1 MCARSHPR
9 QWLVLIL
16 LLAFALRM
24 VLTLSNLN
32 TALSPDERGYL
43 NRAVLVATEIGQDRD
58 VFRSPLYPYS
68 LALLFKTIGDNR
80 FVISTYNALL
90 DLVSIA
96 LLYVL
101 ARRAVAGSRPFEVYA
116 TVTSR
121 AILRIA
127 ETPKGLQGRGPGN
140 RAGVAVVTAFLF
152 AVFPP
157 ALGLTGSLLSEPL
170 FMALML
176 GGLVLV
182 LSSVERSSLALAFS
196 GGALLALAALTREV
210 GLYFALLVI
219 PVWWILFTGGSRRA
233 RTAQAA
239 VFLLGMVLVLTPWVI
254 RNGIV
259 EQRFL
264 VISTSGEFNFVR
276 DNVRAAILAGDETSV
291 NARTGALNREI
302 HAELE
307 AQAPNERAGYAYRR
321 GLELITQSGWEWLG
335 FKAAALAPLWSPF
348 QFDRVNL
355 GITSLSPPLI
365 PVANSVVSGFLI
377 ALMLCATVGFVAA
390 PDNAAK
396 LLIALFLLYSL
407 VLFLLT
413 HYQLRYRYPIH
424 VLMLPYMA
432 YGLWVVGK
440 IVQTRALNP
449 RWLGAPR
456 LAMALIPLTLF
467 GMLIVMAAQQSMQVQ
482 R

>member
-24 VLTLSNLN
+24 VLTLSNLD
-32 TALSPDERGYL
+32 TALAPDERGYR
-43 NRAVLVATEIGQDRD
+43 NRAILVATDMRQDRD
-58 VFRSPLYPYS
+58 VFRSPLYPYTLS
-68 LALLFKTIGDNR
+68 LLFKTIGDNR

-90 DLVSIA
+90 DIA
-96 LLYVL
+96 SVALMYVL
-101 ARRAVAGSRPFEVYA
+101 ACLAVSRRS
-116 TVTSR
+116 
-121 AILRIA
+121 
-127 ETPKGLQGRGPGN
+127 
-140 RAGVAVVTAFLF
+140 VAVLAAFLF

-157 ALGLTGSLLSEPL
+157 ALGLTGALLSEPL
-170 FMALML
+170 FTCLML
-176 GGLVLV
+176 AGLVLV
-182 LSSVERSSLALAFS
+182 LRSIKRSSLLLAFL

-219 PVWWILFTGGSRRA
+219 PAWWILFASGALRA
-233 RTAQAA
+233 RIAQAA
-239 VFLLGMVLVLTPWVI
+239 LFLLGMILVLTPWVI

-276 DNVRAAILAGDETSV
+276 DNVRAAIQAGDETSV
-291 NARTGALNREI
+291 NARTSALNREI

-307 AQAPNERAGYAYRR
+307 MQAPNERAGYAYRR
-321 GLELITQSGWEWLG
+321 GLELISQSGWAWLG
-335 FKAAALAPLWSPF
+335 SKATALAPFWSPF

-365 PVANSVVSGFLI
+365 PVANAVVSGFLI

-396 LLIALFLLYSL
+396 LWIALFLLYSL
-407 VLFLLT
+407 ILFILT
-413 HYQLRYRYPIH
+413 HYQLRYRYPMH

-449 RWLGAPR
+449 KWLSARR
-456 LAMALIPLTLF
+456 LGIALVPLTLF
-467 GMLIVMAAQQSMQVQ
+467 GILILKAAQ
-482 R
+482 